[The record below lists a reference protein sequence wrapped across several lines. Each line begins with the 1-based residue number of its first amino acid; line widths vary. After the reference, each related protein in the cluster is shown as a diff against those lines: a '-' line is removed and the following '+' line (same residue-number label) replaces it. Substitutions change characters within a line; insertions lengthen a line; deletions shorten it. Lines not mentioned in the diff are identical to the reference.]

1 MITPMNPKTN
11 PKNCLRVT
19 SSLNQMNAMIIVL
32 NAVVAFR
39 IAKIFES
46 APKLPYEKSVKGIA
60 LFVTAKTSECFQAG
74 FSRIKYFL
82 LNSIGR
88 KTKDAII
95 KRIWTSPIAPNSGAA
110 ILIKINALP
119 QIAPRN
125 VRTSQYLNSIIKN
138 KKTLNK
144 IEGCELIFV

>member
-1 MITPMNPKTN
+1 MITPMNPNTN

-46 APKLPYEKSVKGIA
+46 APKLPYEKSVNGIA
-60 LFVTAKTSECFQAG
+60 LLVIAKTNECFQAG
-74 FSRIKYFL
+74 FNKIRYFFL
-82 LNSIGR
+82 KSIGR
-88 KTKDAII
+88 KTKEAII
-95 KRIWTSPIAPNSGAA
+95 KRIWTRPIAPNSGAA

-119 QIAPRN
+119 QIAPRK

-138 KKTLNK
+138 KKPSIKLRVVN
-144 IEGCELIFV
+144 

>member
-1 MITPMNPKTN
+1 MSNN
-11 PKNCLRVT
+11 
-19 SSLNQMNAMIIVL
+19 
-32 NAVVAFR
+32 
-39 IAKIFES
+39 
-46 APKLPYEKSVKGIA
+46 
-60 LFVTAKTSECFQAG
+60 
-74 FSRIKYFL
+74 
-82 LNSIGR
+82 IGR

-138 KKTLNK
+138 KKPPIKLRVVN
-144 IEGCELIFV
+144 